1 MSGTAEAN
9 LKKLGITLPAPAAP
23 AAAYVPYTISGN
35 LVYISGQL
43 PKDAEGKLVVGQLGA
58 PLTVEEGKAAA
69 ATCALHLLAQM
80 KAAAGG
86 DLDKIKKVLMIRCY
100 VNSASNFYEHPFVA
114 NGCSEML
121 VNVLGEAVGRHARC
135 AFGVAQLPF
144 NSAVEIEAQV
154 ELAEPHASP

>member
-1 MSGTAEAN
+1 MAGTAEAN

-23 AAAYVPYTISGN
+23 AAAYVPYTISGCQ
-35 LVYISGQL
+35 VHISGQL
-43 PKDAEGKLVVGQLGA
+43 PKDAEGKLAVGQLGA

-69 ATCALHLLAQM
+69 ATCAIHLLAQM

-86 DLDKIKKVLMIRCY
+86 DLDKIKKVLMVRCY
-100 VNSASNFYEHPFVA
+100 VNSANNFHEHPFVA

-121 VNVLGEAVGRHARC
+121 VNVLGEEVGRHARC

-144 NSAVEIEAQV
+144 NAAVEIEATV
-154 ELAEPHASP
+154 ELAEPRASL